1 MQKDFRPNQ
10 LKKTWLKLTNKEDYK
25 KYKQH
30 YSHHKLTSKLQKFAD
45 ANLDTTIDEI
55 LINATNDPEIN
66 VLHNGNAGDIIYSLP
81 IIKTLFEIA
90 AKPINLI
97 LKINEP
103 LTIGNGYEHPLGN
116 VMLNEKMVDGLMPL
130 LDAQNYLNN
139 AATFAKQKIHVDL
152 TLFRK
157 AGFALDKGD
166 IARWNFFITGIT
178 PNLSEVW
185 LKVKPNPDFADFI
198 VLARSSRYNNAL
210 IDYSFL
216 SKYRQI
222 IFVGVKTE
230 YEEMKKSIPG
240 LQWQQVEDFLELA
253 EIIAG
258 CKLFIG
264 NQSFP
269 YSIAEGLK
277 VKRLL
282 EVFYQ
287 IPNVMPTGNN
297 GYDFCFQKHF
307 EWLVKQF
314 GETKDL

>member
-1 MQKDFRPNQ
+1 MRKSFRQNH
-10 LKKTWLKLTNKEDYK
+10 LKKIWLKLTDEEGHKQYK
-25 KYKQH
+25 RLRSHYKI
-30 YSHHKLTSKLQKFAD
+30 TSKLERFVD
-45 ANLDTTIDEI
+45 GGFDTTIDEI
-55 LINATNDPEIN
+55 FLKVGAAAEIN

-81 IIKTLFEIA
+81 LVKKLHELSG
-90 AKPINLI
+90 KPVNLV

-103 LTIGNGYEHPLGN
+103 LTIGNGYEHPLGS
-116 VMLNEKMVDGLMPL
+116 VMLNEKMVASLRPL
-130 LDAQNYLNN
+130 L
-139 AATFAKQKIHVDL
+139 ATQSYISDIPVFDQHQIHLDL

-157 AGFALDKGD
+157 AGFATDKGN
-166 IARWNFFITGIT
+166 IARWNFFTTGIT
-178 PNLSEVW
+178 PDLTSPW
-185 LKVKPNPDFADFI
+185 LKVKPDKNFAECI

-210 IDYSFL
+210 VDYSFL
-216 SKYRQI
+216 AGYKHLV
-222 IFVGVKTE
+222 FVGVESE
-230 YEEMKKSIPG
+230 YKEMKKSIPH
-240 LQWQQVEDFLELA
+240 LKWRQVSDFLELA

-287 IPNVMPTGNN
+287 IPNVMPEGEN

-307 EWLVKQF
+307 EWLVKKF
-314 GETKDL
+314 G

>member
-1 MQKDFRPNQ
+1 MQKNFKPNN
-10 LKKTWLKLTNKEDYK
+10 LKKIWLKLTQKEKYK

-30 YSHHKLTSKLQKFAD
+30 YSHHKLTSKLQKFVG

-55 LINATNDPEIN
+55 FIKAENDPAIN
-66 VLHNGNAGDIIYSLP
+66 VLHNGNAGDIIYCLP
-81 IIKTLFEIA
+81 LLKRLCEINP
-90 AKPINLI
+90 KPVNLI

-103 LTIGNGYEHPLGN
+103 LKISDGYEHPLGN
-116 VMLNEKMVDGLMPL
+116 VMLNQKMVDNIIPL
-130 LDAQNYLNN
+130 LTAQSYINKVEIFEEHL
-139 AATFAKQKIHVDL
+139 IHLDL

-166 IARWNFFITGIT
+166 IARWNFFTSGI
-178 PNLSEVW
+178 NANISEAW
-185 LKVKPNPDFADFI
+185 LKVKPDPEFADFI
-198 VLARSSRYNNAL
+198 VLSRSSRYNNAL

-216 SKYRQI
+216 SKYAQI
-222 IFVGVKTE
+222 VFVGVKAE
-230 YEEMKKSIPG
+230 YEEMKKCIPG
-240 LQWQQVEDFLELA
+240 LRWRQVNDFLELA

-277 VKRLL
+277 VRRLL

-287 IPNVMPTGNN
+287 IPNVMPEGGN

-307 EWLVKQF
+307 EWLVEQF
-314 GETKDL
+314 